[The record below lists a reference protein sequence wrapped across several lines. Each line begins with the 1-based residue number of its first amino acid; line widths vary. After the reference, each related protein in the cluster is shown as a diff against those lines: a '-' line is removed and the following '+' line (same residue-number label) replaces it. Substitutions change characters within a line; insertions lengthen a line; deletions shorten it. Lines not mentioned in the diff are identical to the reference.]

1 MKTSKINIE
10 AFMYKSVTA
19 CTEKVKNFDYRDY
32 PAGRVILNKFNIL
45 TGRDS

>member
-1 MKTSKINIE
+1 MKTLSKINIE
-10 AFMYKSVTA
+10 AFMNKKVRV
-19 CTEKVKNFDYRDY
+19 CTEGVKKF